1 MPINFFTEKNISA
14 YFKHKT
20 TIKSLPISEICGDL
34 ICWVIDYIFYLLNVD
49 YIKVYNSNYS
59 EILLLYLH
67 LVNQT
72 ICRKNY

>member
-1 MPINFFTEKNISA
+1 MAINCI
-14 YFKHKT
+14 
-20 TIKSLPISEICGDL
+20 GRDL
-34 ICWVIDYIFYLLNVD
+34 ICWANDNIFYLLNVD
-49 YIKVYNSNYS
+49 YIKVYNSNYF

>member
-1 MPINFFTEKNISA
+1 M
-14 YFKHKT
+14 
-20 TIKSLPISEICGDL
+20 TIKSLSINEISVDL